1 MNTYKIHFTGDRVDV
16 HRGERRLVSLGV
28 IGDRV
33 SDLYVSRRM
42 CQRALGIAAGTAL
55 RKRVVK
61 LIRTC
66 GPGVYEMAL

>member
-1 MNTYKIHFTGDRVDV
+1 MNTYKIHFTGGRVDV
-16 HRGERRLVSLGV
+16 HRDECRLASLEV

-42 CQRALGIAAGTAL
+42 CQRALGVAPGAEL
-55 RKRVVK
+55 RKRLVK

-66 GPGVYEMAL
+66 GPGVYEFII